1 MNTRLVEKTDESR
14 FVTLFF
20 AQIDPASRMLTYV
33 NAGHPPGYVLD
44 KSGNLKS
51 ILASTTT
58 VLGVFPDTEFI
69 AEGATGSWNLAT
81 LLLLLTDGV
90 LEASSPDGT
99 PFGVDRALG
108 VVRDHRDGPAREIVD
123 ALYREVLAFS
133 RRSLPRDDVTAVVVK
148 ADG

>member
-1 MNTRLVEKTDESR
+1 
-14 FVTLFF
+14 
-20 AQIDPASRMLTYV
+20 ML
-33 NAGHPPGYVLD
+33 GL
-44 KSGNLKS
+44 L
-51 ILASTTT
+51 
-58 VLGVFPDTEFI
+58 PDTEFMRK
-69 AEGATGSWNLAT
+69 EHGVLEPGE

-90 LEASSPDGT
+90 LEAISPDGI

-108 VVRDHRDGPAREIVD
+108 VVRDHRDSPAREIVD